1 MSSVVCLSHRED
13 VDGILSAALIKAVS
27 KTKRIQIVLAD
38 YANIISKL
46 QKIAAVAASN
56 APELLISNTDNT
68 LNSSLNSIPDS
79 KLSSTL
85 QSSTTYPGQH
95 FGLANIQK
103 NKELSTSTLEN
114 RYAHSEKD
122 DHKAKDFNSN
132 INSSNRGSSSIA
144 PASSTDLGTSTGKL
158 KRLFIC
164 DLGLSK
170 KTEDRFV
177 RLLQEIASRGVKVT
191 YFDHH
196 DIGDELKKKLKKT
209 GITLVHSVEE
219 CTSVQIYNKY
229 KSKLNSHA
237 AFFAASA
244 ALTDYMESRPLASA
258 IMSRYDRH
266 FLMLE
271 AMALSYMISS
281 NQHNEEFLINAVNT
295 LSEMKYPHEIEG
307 GFSIAERYAK
317 KVSDGVRTVQDSIV
331 TRKGVAYTQS
341 VSDLSANVIVNFV
354 LGMSEKQVAMVYRFK
369 EDINSYIISIR
380 ASKACSIHLG
390 RIVNEVASKLG
401 GSGGGHEKACGAVIP
416 KDKLE
421 VFIDA
426 IDKQVAA

>member
-27 KTKRIQIVLAD
+27 KNKRTQIVLAD

-46 QKIAAVAASN
+46 QRISAAASN
-56 APELLISNTDNT
+56 LAKPPNANTGYT
-68 LNSSLNSIPDS
+68 FNSSSNSIANS
-79 KLSSTL
+79 RSSSTSLSSVAF
-85 QSSTTYPGQH
+85 SSQQ
-95 FGLANIQK
+95 FRSVNSRK
-103 NKELSTSTLEN
+103 NKELLTSTLEN
-114 RYAHSEKD
+114 TNASAVKNNHKD
-122 DHKAKDFNSN
+122 
-132 INSSNRGSSSIA
+132 SSNSGSSTIS
-144 PASSTDLGTSTGKL
+144 ASSNSTSAITSTGKI

-170 KTEDRFV
+170 KTEDKFLG
-177 RLLQEIASRGVKVT
+177 LLQEIISKGVKVT

-196 DIGDELKKKLKKT
+196 DIKAELRKELKKS
-209 GITLVHSVEE
+209 GVTLIHSVEE

-229 KSKLNSHA
+229 KNKLGSHA

-244 ALTDYMESRPLASA
+244 ALTDYMECRPLASA

-271 AMALSYMISS
+271 ATALSYMISS
-281 NQHNEEFLINAVNT
+281 NQHNEEFLVNAVNT

-307 GFSIAERYAK
+307 GFAIAERYAK
-317 KVSDGVRTVQDSIV
+317 KVSDGVRTVQESIV
-331 TRKGVAYTQS
+331 AKKGVAYTQS
-341 VSDLSANVIVNFV
+341 ISDLSASVIVNFV
-354 LGMSEKQVAMVYRFK
+354 LGMSGKPVAMVYRFK
-369 EDINSYIISIR
+369 DDINSYIISIR

-390 RIVNEVASKLG
+390 RIVNEVASNLG

-426 IDKQVAA
+426 IDQQVGA